1 MLSALYD
8 REEGLLALVAH
19 FATATAL
26 AQLAKTAS
34 WTRQAALDAA
44 DRRVRALIESERSV
58 SRWRRSA
65 YAGCGDVVRE
75 AYHIECAAAY
85 AQERKQFGKP
95 IAANQSLAFKLADM
109 ATECVSAE
117 EGPAAAAAA
126 ASAATTTAP
135 WPPPPLGGG
144 AVHV

>member
-1 MLSALYD
+1 MVFVLVVFALAVFVVVVVVVCLSSLLSVAAASQVPKANLIG
-8 REEGLLALVAH
+8 EEGQGFKIAMRGLDGGRISIGACSLGAA
-19 FATATAL
+19 
-26 AQLAKTAS
+26 
-34 WTRQAALDAA
+34 RAAL
-44 DRRVRALIESERSV
+44 
-58 SRWRRSA
+58 
-65 YAGCGDVVRE
+65 
-75 AYHIECAAAY
+75 ECAAAY

-126 ASAATTTAP
+126 AASAATTTAP